1 MFDKDKDIID
11 MEVHYDSKWDK
22 FKHKVNRRKERF
34 KNWVKE
40 DPRRALM
47 IGSVGVVGA
56 KKVADAVKA
65 LKPTQAELDR
75 KWQDLHVYDHSL
87 GCHYD
92 LKRKMTNN
100 EKLELAR
107 RKERGEKT
115 GDILRDMKLLKR

>member
-1 MFDKDKDIID
+1 MYDEKDIID
-11 MEVHYDSKWDK
+11 MEVKYGSRWEK
-22 FKHKVNRRKERF
+22 FKHKWWKRKERA
-34 KNWVKE
+34 KQWITE

-47 IGSVGVVGA
+47 LGSVGVVGV
-56 KKVADAVKA
+56 KKAVDGIKS

-75 KWQDLHVYDHSL
+75 KWQELHVYDHSL

-92 LKRKMTNN
+92 LKRRMTNN

>member
-22 FKHKVNRRKERF
+22 FKANVKKKKDNFED
-34 KNWVKE
+34 WVME

-47 IGSVGVVGA
+47 IGSVGIVGL
-56 KKVADAVKA
+56 KKTHDVIKA
-65 LKPTQAELDR
+65 MKPTQAERDR
-75 KWQDLHVYDHSL
+75 KWHETHVYDYSI
-87 GCHYD
+87 GCHYT

-100 EKLELAR
+100 EKIEFAA

-115 GDILRDMKLLKR
+115 GDILRSMKLLKR